1 MRPWGRRMLARGGAR
16 VARLDRR
23 RPAHWVVLRVIP
35 RAIAMR
41 FDPDAA
47 DGLQATLQLTIRDP
61 RGGAPAHFALA
72 IAESSCSV
80 RSGAAEHPGACAVVA
95 SDDLILLASGAAS
108 WPELLSSG
116 RFELSG
122 DPFLALRFAALF
134 KLPVAL
140 EQV

>member
-1 MRPWGRRMLARGGAR
+1 
-16 VARLDRR
+16 VARLERR
-23 RPAHWVVLRVIP
+23 RPAHWLVLRVIP

-41 FDPDAA
+41 FDPHAA
-47 DGLQATLQLTIRDP
+47 EGLQATFQLAIRDP
-61 RGGAPAHFALA
+61 RGRPPALFALA
-72 IAESSCSV
+72 IADAGCSV
-80 RSGAAEHPGACAVVA
+80 SAGPADGPGACAVVG

-122 DPFLALRFAALF
+122 DPFLALRFATLF

-140 EQV
+140 EAV

>member
-1 MRPWGRRMLARGGAR
+1 VARAGAR
-16 VARLDRR
+16 VARLDGR
-23 RPAHWVVLRVIP
+23 RPAHWLVLRAIP

-47 DGLQATLQLTIRDP
+47 EGVQATFQLTIRDP
-61 RGGAPAHFALA
+61 RGRPPAHFALSIDDA
-72 IAESSCSV
+72 GCAV
-80 RSGAAEHPGACAVVA
+80 RTGAADRPGACAVLG

-140 EQV
+140 EAV

>member
-1 MRPWGRRMLARGGAR
+1 MLRA
-16 VARLDRR
+16 
-23 RPAHWVVLRVIP
+23 IP

-41 FDPDAA
+41 FDPAAA
-47 DGLQATLQLTIRDP
+47 DGLQATLAAGHP
-61 RGGAPAHFALA
+61 RPPRPASGPLQLA
-72 IAESSCSV
+72 IADAAAQCGAAPAEQ
-80 RSGAAEHPGACAVVA
+80 SGAQAVVG

-134 KLPVAL
+134 QLPVAAASRS
-140 EQV
+140 